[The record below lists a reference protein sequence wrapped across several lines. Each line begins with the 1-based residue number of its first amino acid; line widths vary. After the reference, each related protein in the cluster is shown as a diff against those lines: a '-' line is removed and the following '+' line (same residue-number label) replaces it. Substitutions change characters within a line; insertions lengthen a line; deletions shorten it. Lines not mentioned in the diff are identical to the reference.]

1 MKLIIQL
8 PCHNEEQQLAETLAD
23 LPRKVQGFDSVEWMI
38 IDDGSTDRTVEI
50 ALAQGVDH
58 VVSHSHNRGL
68 AVAFMTGLE
77 ACLRLGADV
86 IVNTDGDN
94 QYRADYIP
102 ALTAPVLDGTAQ
114 MVIGARPIKA
124 IEHFSPLKRA
134 LQRLG
139 SWVVRK
145 ASGTSVADA
154 PSGFRAIHR
163 DAAVRLY
170 VINPFTYT
178 LETIIQAG
186 RLGIPVVS
194 VPVEI
199 NPPTRDSRL
208 IRSVRQYVSRSAT
221 TILRILVLYK
231 PLRMFSIAAVLVALP
246 GIATVVRFLYFYAIG
261 QGGGHIQSL
270 VVGSAFLA
278 AGVVVFV
285 GGMLADLIAANRVL
299 LAEIRSRQLLE
310 DISKSN
316 GK

>member
-1 MKLIIQL
+1 M
-8 PCHNEEQQLAETLAD
+8 
-23 LPRKVQGFDSVEWMI
+23 
-38 IDDGSTDRTVEI
+38 
-50 ALAQGVDH
+50 
-58 VVSHSHNRGL
+58 
-68 AVAFMTGLE
+68 
-77 ACLRLGADV
+77 
-86 IVNTDGDN
+86 
-94 QYRADYIP
+94 
-102 ALTAPVLDGTAQ
+102 
-114 MVIGARPIKA
+114 
-124 IEHFSPLKRA
+124 
-134 LQRLG
+134 
-139 SWVVRK
+139 
-145 ASGTSVADA
+145 
-154 PSGFRAIHR
+154 
-163 DAAVRLY
+163 RLY